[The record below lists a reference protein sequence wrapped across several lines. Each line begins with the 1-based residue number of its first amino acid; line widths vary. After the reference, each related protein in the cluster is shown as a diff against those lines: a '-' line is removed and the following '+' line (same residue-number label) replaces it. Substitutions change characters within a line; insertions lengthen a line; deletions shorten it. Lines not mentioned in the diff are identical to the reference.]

1 MFAVFGAL
9 CAIYIIC
16 VRHGV
21 AAASFFGCVAAWF
34 FRLRRFSA
42 VSAPFLAAGL
52 FRPCSRLFRPLCC
65 ILLLRTDTAAAC
77 AVFGFFAVRY
87 FCRNHGRILRRQT
100 AAVAKG
106 CFSGLSKRP
115 SFGSQKVV
123 FCSPKGYLSHAERP
137 PFRKWLFATSGIASR
152 QPSGQGRAVPRQG
165 HPKGIIRGVRRSEIL
180 LLFIV
185 RNIKFCLKVNL
196 CPDFVSYYLSVGSNV
211 FA

>member
-1 MFAVFGAL
+1 MAL
-9 CAIYIIC
+9 LMPCFPAALP
-16 VRHGV
+16 HG
-21 AAASFFGCVAAWF
+21 
-34 FRLRRFSA
+34 FSA
-42 VSAPFLAAGL
+42 CGVFLPFRRMFSLRGFFVRASAFFARCVVFCRCGQTLRG
-52 FRPCSRLFRPLCC
+52 LCC
-65 ILLLRTDTAAAC
+65 FWL
-77 AVFGFFAVRY
+77 FAVRY
-87 FCRNHGRILRRQT
+87 FCRNRGRILRRHT
-100 AAVAKG
+100 AAVAKD

-123 FCSPKGYLSHAERP
+123 FCSPKGYLLHAERP
-137 PFRKWLFATSGIASR
+137 PFRKWLFGASGIASR

-165 HPKGIIRGVRRSEIL
+165 HPEGIIRGVRCSEIL

>member
-1 MFAVFGAL
+1 MFAAFGAL

-52 FRPCSRLFRPLCC
+52 FRPCFRLFRPLCC
-65 ILLLRTDTAAAC
+65 ILLLRTDALRL
-77 AVFGFFAVRY
+77 VLFLL
-87 FCRNHGRILRRQT
+87 FCRQIFLSKSWPHSS
-100 AAVAKG
+100 AAGCCRCKG
-106 CFSGLSKRP
+106 LFSGLSKRP
-115 SFGSQKVV
+115 SFGLQKVV
-123 FCSPKGYLSHAERP
+123 FCSPKGYLLHAERP
-137 PFRKWLFATSGIASR
+137 PFRKWLFAASGIASR
-152 QPSGQGRAVPRQG
+152 QPSVQGRAVPRQG
-165 HPKGIIRGVRRSEIL
+165 HPEGIIRGVRRSEIL

-185 RNIKFCLKVNL
+185 RNIKFYLKVNL

>member
-1 MFAVFGAL
+1 MVFPPAAFFCRFCAFSRCRTFSSVLPPFSPAVLRF
-9 CAIYIIC
+9 
-16 VRHGV
+16 
-21 AAASFFGCVAAWF
+21 AAAGKCC
-34 FRLRRFSA
+34 R
-42 VSAPFLAAGL
+42 G
-52 FRPCSRLFRPLCC
+52 LCC
-65 ILLLRTDTAAAC
+65 
-77 AVFGFFAVRY
+77 FFFFAVRY

-106 CFSGLSKRP
+106 CFSGLSKRS

-123 FCSPKGYLSHAERP
+123 FCSPKGYLLHAERP
-137 PFRKWLFATSGIASR
+137 PFRKWLFGVSGIASR

-165 HPKGIIRGVRRSEIL
+165 HPEGIIRGVRRSEIL

>member
-1 MFAVFGAL
+1 MALWRPCFPAALPHGFSACGVFCRF
-9 CAIYIIC
+9 CAFSRC
-16 VRHGV
+16 RTFSSVHPSFSSSVLRF
-21 AAASFFGCVAAWF
+21 AAADICCRGLCRFCFFV
-34 FRLRRFSA
+34 
-42 VSAPFLAAGL
+42 
-52 FRPCSRLFRPLCC
+52 
-65 ILLLRTDTAAAC
+65 
-77 AVFGFFAVRY
+77 VRY
-87 FCRNHGRILRRQT
+87 FCRNRGRILRRQT

-123 FCSPKGYLSHAERP
+123 FCSPKGYLLHAERP
-137 PFRKWLFATSGIASR
+137 PFRKWLFGASGIASR

-165 HPKGIIRGVRRSEIL
+165 HPEGIIRGVRHSEIL

>member
-1 MFAVFGAL
+1 MALRRSCFPSALPHGFSACGVLRPFRRIFSPWGFFVRASAFFA
-9 CAIYIIC
+9 
-16 VRHGV
+16 R
-21 AAASFFGCVAAWF
+21 CVAF
-34 FRLRRFSA
+34 CRCGQTLR
-42 VSAPFLAAGL
+42 G
-52 FRPCSRLFRPLCC
+52 LCC
-65 ILLLRTDTAAAC
+65 FC
-77 AVFGFFAVRY
+77 FFAVRY
-87 FCRNHGRILRRQT
+87 FCRNRGRILRRQT

-123 FCSPKGYLSHAERP
+123 FCSPEGYLLHAERP
-137 PFRKWLFATSGIASR
+137 PFRKWLFGASGIASR

-165 HPKGIIRGVRRSEIL
+165 HPEGIIRGVRQSEIL

>member
-1 MFAVFGAL
+1 MAL
-9 CAIYIIC
+9 
-16 VRHGV
+16 
-21 AAASFFGCVAAWF
+21 FFGCAAAWF

-42 VSAPFLAAGL
+42 FPAHILAVGL
-52 FRPCSRLFRPLCC
+52 FRPCFRLFRPLCC
-65 ILLLRTDTAAAC
+65 ILLLRTDAPRL
-77 AVFGFFAVRY
+77 VLFLLFAVIY

-106 CFSGLSKRP
+106 CFSGLSKRS

-123 FCSPKGYLSHAERP
+123 FCSPKGYLLHAERP
-137 PFRKWLFATSGIASR
+137 PFRKWLFGVSGIASR

-165 HPKGIIRGVRRSEIL
+165 HPEGIIRGVRRSEIL

-185 RNIKFCLKVNL
+185 RNIKFYLKVNL

>member
-1 MFAVFGAL
+1 MAL
-9 CAIYIIC
+9 
-16 VRHGV
+16 
-21 AAASFFGCVAAWF
+21 
-34 FRLRRFSA
+34 LMPRFSA
-42 VSAPFLAAGL
+42 ALPHGFSACGVFLS
-52 FRPCSRLFRPLCC
+52 FRRIFLPWGFFVRASAFFARCVVFCRCWQTLCGLCC
-65 ILLLRTDTAAAC
+65 FC
-77 AVFGFFAVRY
+77 FFAVRY
-87 FCRNHGRILRRQT
+87 FCRNRGRILRRQT

-106 CFSGLSKRP
+106 CFSVLSKRP

-123 FCSPKGYLSHAERP
+123 FCSPKGYLLHAERP
-137 PFRKWLFATSGIASR
+137 PFRKWLFGASGIASR

-165 HPKGIIRGVRRSEIL
+165 HPEGIIRGVRRSEIL

>member
-1 MFAVFGAL
+1 MALRRPCFSAALPHGFSACGVFLSFRRIFLPWGFF
-9 CAIYIIC
+9 
-16 VRHGV
+16 VR
-21 AAASFFGCVAAWF
+21 APAFFVRAPAFFVRCVAF
-34 FRLRRFSA
+34 CCCGQMLPRL
-42 VSAPFLAAGL
+42 VLFLL
-52 FRPCSRLFRPLCC
+52 
-65 ILLLRTDTAAAC
+65 
-77 AVFGFFAVRY
+77 FAVRY

-106 CFSGLSKRP
+106 CFSGLSKRS

-123 FCSPKGYLSHAERP
+123 FCSPKGYLLHAERP
-137 PFRKWLFATSGIASR
+137 PFRKWLFGASDIASR

-165 HPKGIIRGVRRSEIL
+165 HPEGIIRGVRRSEIL

>member
-1 MFAVFGAL
+1 M
-9 CAIYIIC
+9 C
-16 VRHGV
+16 
-21 AAASFFGCVAAWF
+21 AAWRCGGLV
-34 FRLRRFSA
+34 FRLRCRMVFPPAAFFCRFCAFSRCRA
-42 VSAPFLAAGL
+42 FSSVLPPFFVRCVAFCCCGQML
-52 FRPCSRLFRPLCC
+52 PRLMPFWL
-65 ILLLRTDTAAAC
+65 
-77 AVFGFFAVRY
+77 FAVRY

-106 CFSGLSKRP
+106 CFFGLSKRP

-123 FCSPKGYLSHAERP
+123 FCSPKGYLLHAERP
-137 PFRKWLFATSGIASR
+137 PFRKWLFAVSGIASR

-185 RNIKFCLKVNL
+185 RNIKFYLKVNL

>member
-1 MFAVFGAL
+1 MRRPCFPAVL
-9 CAIYIIC
+9 P
-16 VRHGV
+16 HGFPP
-21 AAASFFGCVAAWF
+21 AA
-34 FRLRRFSA
+34 FSA

-52 FRPCSRLFRPLCC
+52 FRPCFRLFRPLCC
-65 ILLLRTDTAAAC
+65 ILLLRTDAPRLML
-77 AVFGFFAVRY
+77 FLLF
-87 FCRNHGRILRRQT
+87 RRQIFLPKSWPHSST
-100 AAVAKG
+100 ADRCRCKG
-106 CFSGLSKRP
+106 LFFGLSKRP

-123 FCSPKGYLSHAERP
+123 FCSPKGYLLHAERP
-137 PFRKWLFATSGIASR
+137 PFRKWLFGASGIASQ

-165 HPKGIIRGVRRSEIL
+165 HPEGIIRGVRQSEIL

>member
-1 MFAVFGAL
+1 MALRRPCFPAVLPHGFSACGVFCRF
-9 CAIYIIC
+9 CAFSRC
-16 VRHGV
+16 RTFSSVLPPFSSAVLHFV
-21 AAASFFGCVAAWF
+21 AAD
-34 FRLRRFSA
+34 RRS
-42 VSAPFLAAGL
+42 
-52 FRPCSRLFRPLCC
+52 
-65 ILLLRTDTAAAC
+65 AAC
-77 AVFGFFAVRY
+77 AVLA
-87 FCRNHGRILRRQT
+87 FCRQIFLPKSWPHSST
-100 AAVAKG
+100 ADRCRCKG
-106 CFSGLSKRP
+106 LFFGLSKRP

-123 FCSPKGYLSHAERP
+123 FCSPKGYLLHAERP
-137 PFRKWLFATSGIASR
+137 PFRKWLFGASGIASR